1 MAIAG
6 NGLGGAEG
14 SFAASQPLD
23 AARPRLGGAELLLVL
38 GAVPLWAL
46 SVWWMQA
53 MDMQGRFDAG
63 AFAPFLLLWV
73 VMMGAMMLP
82 SVAPAVGVHRRVM
95 RRRARGGANV
105 TGWSAAFVTG
115 YLAAWTAV
123 GVVAFVA
130 LQLLSATLGDLSDAD
145 LASRLIAPTALVAAV
160 YQATP
165 LKRTCLRRCRSPF
178 DFLLSRWREGRGGAL
193 RMGAEHGAYC
203 VGCCVLLM
211 AVLVAFGAASVTW
224 MALVAAAIAGE
235 KLLPP
240 RLLAGGMALA
250 VALAVLALVA
260 LVEPSLLPGIDGMG
274 DMGGPMTRGS

>member
-1 MAIAG
+1 M
-6 NGLGGAEG
+6 GAAHG
-14 SFAASQPLD
+14 SSTASWTSEAAQ
-23 AARPRLGGAELLLVL
+23 PRLGGTELLLVL
-38 GAVPLWAL
+38 GAVPLWAV
-46 SVWWMQA
+46 SVWWMHA

-63 AFAPFLLLWV
+63 ALAPFLVMWV

-95 RRRARGGANV
+95 RRRALGGANT

-123 GVVAFVA
+123 GVVAFAA
-130 LQLLSATLGDLSDAD
+130 LRLLSAGLGDLSDAD
-145 LASRLIAPTALVAAV
+145 LARRVIAPTALAAAI

-178 DFLLSRWREGRGGAL
+178 DFLLSRWREGRAGAL
-193 RMGAEHGAYC
+193 RMGIEHGAYC
-203 VGCCVLLM
+203 VGCCVMLM

-240 RLLAGGMALA
+240 RLVGGGVLLA
-250 VALAVLALVA
+250 VALAVLGLVA
-260 LVEPSLLPGIDGMG
+260 LVEPSLLPGLGGMG
-274 DMGGPMTRGS
+274 DIGGQITMGS